1 MKEKIERIKTSLQ
14 IDEGIDLHIVS
25 WTIQRVGW
33 VLILVMLTLAM
44 LGLFGNGVLSERS
57 IRAGDMSMRYERFA
71 RFQNNTA
78 IEVTASA
85 PKGGLTISFS
95 RDFASAFKVEEINPE
110 PAGQRI
116 ERGLTVYLFRT
127 TGSGRVTFF
136 VSPRRRGRV
145 EYDVRI
151 DGAEFHPETLIYP

>member
-33 VLILVMLTLAM
+33 VLILVVLVLAT
-44 LGLFGNGVLSERS
+44 LGLFGNGVLSERN
-57 IRAGDMSMRYERFA
+57 IRAGDISLRYERFA
-71 RFQNNTA
+71 RFQNSTA

-85 PKGGLTISFS
+85 RGGDLTVAFS
-95 RDFASAFKVEEINPE
+95 RDFVGAFKVEEINPE

-116 ERGLTVYLFRT
+116 ERGSTVYLFRA
-127 TGSGRVTFF
+127 TGSGRATFF
-136 VSPRRRGRV
+136 VSPRRRGHV
-145 EYDVRI
+145 KYDVRI
-151 DGAEFHPETLIYP
+151 DGAEFHPESLIYP